1 MNFTEE
7 QELILSQKRGSFKVL
22 AAAGSGKTSTM
33 SFLVKDEIDSG
44 RANESE
50 ICFITFTRFAA
61 DQIKRKISTIMKRH
75 TQVMY
80 GTFHATMYRLLYKAG
95 IEPPEP
101 EGLYDARMEEGV
113 KFFIELMTRREP
125 KLVKI
130 LKTYK
135 VLIVDEFQDLDEAQF
150 DFVREFKEIQLEL
163 RVIAIG
169 DLAQNIYRFRG
180 TSNEFLRTYIN
191 DIVPGLKT
199 FRLTTNFRSSKKIL
213 EFVNKIFKEEIK
225 NKQILPMKDYSDSIV
240 GQNIKYYEYA
250 KCPGKGTGEYE
261 ELVATT
267 LLSIL
272 TDAKKHGKSVCLIF
286 PIMKCASF
294 QIITGLLRK
303 FSRESDYAFD
313 FHQIT
318 KEDETCSTVEFSY
331 NPKHSTAPVQASTIH
346 GSKGLEWDIVALID
360 FSDKLYEI
368 KGEEEDSEAFVSEK
382 TNLAYVAI
390 TRAAEELYIFANA
403 NKMGRCRLFARLGA
417 EIDNVMDC
425 VYWGKEEVDPEGPGK
440 RHMISVSDILKQ
452 IIQHPDL
459 YERAKLCS
467 EKIPIISQRG
477 GNKLDKGNVY
487 DEFKKRTREMAFGT
501 YFDWKLKERMCDCK
515 TKTLQQIMIEL
526 LTLEH
531 FFTDKHASTETVQER
546 LTKLDLSFTFAQK
559 DPNEE
564 LIKYITASRYISKF
578 FSRMIFMTPHVKA
591 LWYDIGNTIERIYR
605 KETRTIKEEY
615 ILSQL
620 TNFYMRGILSE
631 IQAVSAPR
639 ELYQGLPNNFEEF
652 IEYRIGPAQD
662 LIKALIKTAG
672 ISEEVGIECDAP
684 LESDTIIVGE
694 ADMIVGELLI
704 EIKCGAHTKP
714 VDLRESGS
722 CKNLLQ
728 VLSYVA
734 LARHGTI
741 QYDLKKAALINPLTG
756 SWEMY
761 DIEAWSMEDSKEF
774 MDVLEELR
782 SRV

>member
-1 MNFTEE
+1 
-7 QELILSQKRGSFKVL
+7 
-22 AAAGSGKTSTM
+22 M

-44 RANESE
+44 RAKESE

-80 GTFHATMYRLLYKAG
+80 GTFHATMYRLLFKAS
-95 IEPPEP
+95 IQPPEP

-113 KFFIELMTRREP
+113 KFFIDLMTKRDIR
-125 KLVKI
+125 LVKI
-130 LKTYK
+130 LQTYK

-150 DFVREFKEIQLEL
+150 DFVRLFKEIQPSL

-180 TSNEFLRTYIN
+180 TSNEFLRTYIHQ
-191 DIVPGLKT
+191 IVPDLT
-199 FRLTTNFRSSKKIL
+199 SFRLTTNFRSSQNIL
-213 EFVNKIFKEEIK
+213 GFVNKIFKEEIK
-225 NKQILPMKDYSDSIV
+225 NKQILPMRPCNTASV

-267 LLSIL
+267 LLPIL

-331 NPKHSTAPVQASTIH
+331 NPKDCTAPVQASTIH

-368 KGEEEDSEAFVSEK
+368 KGVEEDSEAFVAEK

-417 EIDNVMDC
+417 EIDSIMDC
-425 VYWGKEEVDPEGPGK
+425 VYWGKEDLEPEEPRGNY
-440 RHMISVSDILKQ
+440 MISVTDILKN
-452 IIQHPDL
+452 IVQHPDL
-459 YERAKLCS
+459 YERAKICS
-467 EKIPIISQRG
+467 ENIPLISQKRG
-477 GNKLDKGNVY
+477 TKMDMVHVY
-487 DEFKKRTREMAFGT
+487 DEFRKRTREMAFGT
-501 YFDWKLKERMCDCK
+501 YFDWKLKELMCDCE
-515 TKTLQQIMIEL
+515 TKTLQQIIIEL

-531 FFTDKHASTETVQER
+531 FFTDKHASTESVQAR

-559 DPNEE
+559 DPSEE

-578 FSRMIFMTPHVKA
+578 FSRMIFMVPHVKA
-591 LWYDIGNTIERIYR
+591 LWYDIGNTIERIHKKKSR
-605 KETRTIKEEY
+605 SIKEEY

-620 TNFYMRGILSE
+620 TNFYLRGILSE
-631 IQAVSAPR
+631 IQAVTAPR
-639 ELYQGLPNNFEEF
+639 DLYQGLPKDFEEF
-652 IEYRIGPAQD
+652 IEYRIGPAQE
-662 LIKALIKTAG
+662 LIKALIKVAG
-672 ISEEVGIECDAP
+672 ISEEIGIECDAP

-694 ADMIVGELLI
+694 ADMMVGELLI
-704 EIKCGAHTKP
+704 EMKCGAHTNP

-761 DIEAWSMEDSKEF
+761 DIEAWSTEDSKEF

-782 SRV
+782 SRI

>member
-1 MNFTEE
+1 MEFTEE
-7 QELILSQKRGSFKVL
+7 QNVILSQIEGSFKVL

-44 RANESE
+44 RAKESE

-61 DQIKRKISTIMKRH
+61 DQIKRKISTIMRRYTH
-75 TQVMY
+75 VMY
-80 GTFHATMYRLLYKAG
+80 GTFHATMYKLLNKAG
-95 IEPPEP
+95 IQPPEP

-113 KFFIELMTRREP
+113 KFFISRMEKRDS
-125 KLVKI
+125 KLVNI
-130 LKTYK
+130 LKTFK
-135 VLIVDEFQDLDEAQF
+135 VLIVDEFQDLDESQF
-150 DFVREFKEIQLEL
+150 DFVRQFKEIQPNL

-180 TSNEFLRTYIN
+180 TSNEFLRTYIHQ
-191 DIVPGLKT
+191 IVPDLAS
-199 FRLTTNFRSSKKIL
+199 FRLTTNFRSSQNIL
-213 EFVNKIFKEEIK
+213 GFVNKIFKEEIK
-225 NKQILPMKDYSDSIV
+225 NKQILPMRPCKTAPV

-267 LLSIL
+267 LLPIL
-272 TDAKKHGKSVCLIF
+272 TDAKKHEKSVCLIF

-331 NPKHSTAPVQASTIH
+331 NPKDSTAPVQASTIH

-368 KGEEEDSEAFVSEK
+368 KGIEEDSEAFVAEK

-417 EIDNVMDC
+417 EIDTVMDC
-425 VYWGKEEVDPEGPGK
+425 VYWGKEDLEPEPKGK
-440 RHMISVSDILKQ
+440 HMISVTDILKQ
-452 IIQHPDL
+452 IVQHPDL
-459 YERAKLCS
+459 YERAKVCS
-467 EKIPIISQRG
+467 ENIPVISQKRG
-477 GNKLDKGNVY
+477 TKMDMGYVY
-487 DEFKKRTREMAFGT
+487 DEFRKRTREMAFGT
-501 YFDWKLKERMCDCK
+501 YFDWKLKDLMCDCE
-515 TKTLQQIMIEL
+515 TKTLQQIIIEL

-531 FFTDKHASTETVQER
+531 FFTDKFASTESVNER
-546 LTKLDLSFTFAQK
+546 LTKLDLSFTFAQR
-559 DPNEE
+559 DPSEE

-578 FSRMIFMTPHVKA
+578 FNRMIFMTPHVKA
-591 LWYDIGNTIERIYR
+591 LWYDIGNTIERIHK
-605 KETRTIKEEY
+605 KESRSIREEY

-620 TNFYMRGILSE
+620 TNFYLRGILSE
-631 IQAVSAPR
+631 IQAVTAPSN
-639 ELYQGLPNNFEEF
+639 LYQGLPNDFEEF
-652 IEYRIGPAQD
+652 IEYRIGPAQE
-662 LIKALIKTAG
+662 LIKALIKVAG
-672 ISEEVGIECDAP
+672 ISEEIGIECDAP

-694 ADMIVGELLI
+694 ADMMVGELLI
-704 EIKCGAHTKP
+704 EMKCGAHTNP

>member
-1 MNFTEE
+1 MEFTEE
-7 QELILSQKRGSFKVL
+7 QELVLSQTKGSFKVL

-44 RANESE
+44 RARESE

-61 DQIKRKISTIMKRH
+61 DQIKRKISSIMKRW
-75 TQVMY
+75 TNVMY
-80 GTFHATMYRLLYKAG
+80 GTFHATMYRLLNKAG
-95 IEPPEP
+95 INPPEP
-101 EGLYDARMEEGV
+101 EGLYDAIMEEGV
-113 KFFIELMTRREP
+113 KFFIKLMTQRDSR
-125 KLVKI
+125 LVKI
-130 LKTYK
+130 LQTYK

-150 DFVREFKEIQLEL
+150 DFVKQFKEIQPNL

-180 TSNEFLRTYIN
+180 TSNEFLRTYIHSIVN
-191 DIVPGLKT
+191 DLKS

-213 EFVNKIFKEEIK
+213 DFVNIIFKEEIK
-225 NKQILPMKDYSDSIV
+225 NRQILPMRPFSKSPV

-250 KCPGKGTGEYE
+250 KCPGQGTGEYE

-267 LLSIL
+267 LLPIL
-272 TDAKKHGKSVCLIF
+272 TDAKKNRKSVCLIF
-286 PIMKCASF
+286 PIMKCSSF

-303 FSRESDYAFD
+303 FSKESKYAFD

-318 KEDETCSTVEFSY
+318 KEDETCSTVAFNY
-331 NPKHSTAPVQASTIH
+331 NPKDSNSPVQASTIH

-368 KGEEEDSEAFVSEK
+368 KGEEEDSEAFVAEK

-403 NKMGRCRLFARLGA
+403 NKMGRNRLFARLGV
-417 EIDNVMDC
+417 EIETIMDC
-425 VYWGKEEVDPEGPGK
+425 IYWGKEELEHEGPSK
-440 RHMISVSDILKQ
+440 NYMMSVTDIIKKIVQ
-452 IIQHPDL
+452 NPDL
-459 YERAKLCS
+459 YERAKKCS
-467 EKIPIISQRG
+467 EDIPIISQRIG
-477 GNKLDKGNVY
+477 VKMPSNGVY
-487 DEFKKRTREMAFGT
+487 NEFKKRTREMAFGT
-501 YFDWKLKERMCDCK
+501 YFDWKLKELMCDCA
-515 TKTLQQIMIEL
+515 TKTLQDIMIEL
-526 LTLEH
+526 LTLEK
-531 FFTDKHASTETVQER
+531 FFTDRKASTESINER

-559 DPNEE
+559 DPSDE

-578 FSRMIFMTPHVKA
+578 FHRMVFMTPHVKA
-591 LWYDIGNTIERIYR
+591 LWYDIGDTIKRINAKTERS
-605 KETRTIKEEY
+605 IKEEY

-620 TNFYMRGILSE
+620 INFYMRGILSE
-631 IQAVSAPR
+631 IQAVNAPNH
-639 ELYQGLPNNFEEF
+639 LYQGLPKGFEEF
-652 IEYRIGPAQD
+652 IEHHIEPAQD
-662 LIKALIKTAG
+662 LIKDLIKTAR
-672 ISEEVGIECDAP
+672 ISDEVGIECDAP
-684 LESDTIIVGE
+684 LESETFIVGE
-694 ADMIVGELLI
+694 VDMMVGELLI
-704 EIKCGAHTKP
+704 EIKCGAHINP

-728 VLSYVA
+728 VLSYVS

-774 MDVLEELR
+774 MDILEELR
-782 SRV
+782 SRG

>member
-7 QELILSQKRGSFKVL
+7 QNVILSQIEGSFKVL

-44 RANESE
+44 RAKESE

-61 DQIKRKISTIMKRH
+61 DQIKRKISMIMRRYTH
-75 TQVMY
+75 VMY
-80 GTFHATMYRLLYKAG
+80 GTFHATMYKLLNKAG
-95 IEPPEP
+95 IQPPEP

-113 KFFIELMTRREP
+113 KFFIGLMEQRDS
-125 KLVKI
+125 KLVNI
-130 LKTYK
+130 LKTFK
-135 VLIVDEFQDLDEAQF
+135 VLIVDEFQDLDESQF
-150 DFVREFKEIQLEL
+150 DFVRQFKEIQPNL

-180 TSNEFLRTYIN
+180 TSNEFLRTYIHQ
-191 DIVPGLKT
+191 IVPDLAS
-199 FRLTTNFRSSKKIL
+199 FRLTTNFRSSQNIL
-213 EFVNKIFKEEIK
+213 GFVNKIFKEEIK
-225 NKQILPMKDYSDSIV
+225 NKQILPMRPCKTSPV

-267 LLSIL
+267 LLPIL
-272 TDAKKHGKSVCLIF
+272 TDAKKNGKSVCLIF

-331 NPKHSTAPVQASTIH
+331 NPKDSTAPVQASTIH

-368 KGEEEDSEAFVSEK
+368 KGIEEDSEAFVAEK

-403 NKMGRCRLFARLGA
+403 NKMGRCRLFARLGP
-417 EIDNVMDC
+417 EIDTVVDC
-425 VYWGKEEVDPEGPGK
+425 VYWGKENLEPEPK
-440 RHMISVSDILKQ
+440 ARHMISVTDILKQ
-452 IIQHPDL
+452 IVQHPDL
-459 YERAKLCS
+459 YERAKVCS
-467 EKIPIISQRG
+467 ENIPVISQKRG
-477 GNKLDKGNVY
+477 TKMDMGYVY
-487 DEFKKRTREMAFGT
+487 DEFRKRTREMAFGT
-501 YFDWKLKERMCDCK
+501 YFDWKLKELMCDCE
-515 TKTLQQIMIEL
+515 TKTLQQIIIEL

-531 FFTDKHASTETVQER
+531 FFTDKNASTESVKER
-546 LTKLDLSFTFAQK
+546 LTKLDLSFIFAQK
-559 DPNEE
+559 DPSEE

-578 FSRMIFMTPHVKA
+578 FYKMVFMVPHVKA
-591 LWYDIGNTIERIYR
+591 LWYDIGNTIERIHK
-605 KETRTIKEEY
+605 KESRSIKEEY

-620 TNFYMRGILSE
+620 TNFYLRGILSE
-631 IQAVSAPR
+631 IQAVTAPR
-639 ELYQGLPNNFEEF
+639 DLYQGLPKDFEEF
-652 IEYRIGPAQD
+652 IEYRIGPAQE
-662 LIKALIKTAG
+662 LIKGLIKTAG
-672 ISEEVGIECDAP
+672 ISEEIGIECDAP
-684 LESDTIIVGE
+684 LESETIIVGE
-694 ADMIVGELLI
+694 ADMMVGELLI
-704 EIKCGAHTKP
+704 EMKCGAHTNP

-774 MDVLEELR
+774 MAVLEELR
-782 SRV
+782 LRV

>member
-1 MNFTEE
+1 MNFTDE
-7 QELILSQKRGSFKVL
+7 QNLILSQTEGSFKVL

-44 RANESE
+44 RAKEGE

-61 DQIKRKISTIMKRH
+61 DQIKRKISTIMGRITH
-75 TQVMY
+75 VMY
-80 GTFHATMYRLLYKAG
+80 GTFHATMYRLLNKAG
-95 IEPPEP
+95 IHPPEP

-113 KFFIELMTRREP
+113 KFFIGLMTQRDPR
-125 KLVKI
+125 LVTI
-130 LKTYK
+130 LQMYK
-135 VLIVDEFQDLDEAQF
+135 VLIVDEFQDLDESQF
-150 DFVREFKEIQLEL
+150 DFVRNFKEIQPNL

-180 TSNEFLRTYIN
+180 TSNEFLRTYIHN
-191 DIVPGLKT
+191 IVPDLSS
-199 FRLTTNFRSSKKIL
+199 FRLTTNFRSSQKIL
-213 EFVNKIFKEEIK
+213 GFVNKIFKEEIK
-225 NKQILPMKDYSDSIV
+225 NRQILPMRPYSGSPV

-267 LLSIL
+267 LLPIL

-331 NPKHSTAPVQASTIH
+331 NPKDCKAPVQASTIH

-368 KGEEEDSEAFVSEK
+368 KGEEEDSEAFVAEK

-417 EIDNVMDC
+417 EIDTVMDC
-425 VYWGKEEVDPEGPGK
+425 VYWGKENLDPEEPRGPY
-440 RHMISVSDILKQ
+440 MISVTDILKQ
-452 IIQHPDL
+452 IVQHPDL

-467 EKIPIISQRG
+467 ENIPIISQKRG
-477 GNKLDKGNVY
+477 TKMDMGYVY
-487 DEFKKRTREMAFGT
+487 DEFRKRTREMAFGT
-501 YFDWKLKERMCDCK
+501 YFDWKLKELMCDCE
-515 TKTLQQIMIEL
+515 TKTLQQIIIEL

-531 FFTDKHASTETVQER
+531 FFTDKEASRESVEAR

-559 DPNEE
+559 DPSEE

-578 FSRMIFMTPHVKA
+578 FSKMAFMVPHVKA
-591 LWYDIGNTIERIYR
+591 LWYDIGNTIERIH
-605 KETRTIKEEY
+605 KKDTRTIKEEY

-620 TNFYMRGILSE
+620 INFYLRGILSE
-631 IQAVSAPR
+631 IQAVTAPR
-639 ELYQGLPNNFEEF
+639 DLYQGLPKDFEEF
-652 IEYRIGPAQD
+652 IEYRIGPAQERIKG
-662 LIKALIKTAG
+662 LIKVAG
-672 ISEEVGIECDAP
+672 ISEEIGIECDAP

-694 ADMIVGELLI
+694 ADMMVGELLI
-704 EIKCGAHTKP
+704 EMKCGAHTNP
-714 VDLRESGS
+714 IDLRESGS

>member
-1 MNFTEE
+1 
-7 QELILSQKRGSFKVL
+7 
-22 AAAGSGKTSTM
+22 M

-44 RANESE
+44 RAKESE

-61 DQIKRKISTIMKRH
+61 DQIKRKISTIMRRYTH
-75 TQVMY
+75 VMY
-80 GTFHATMYRLLYKAG
+80 GTFHATMYKLLNKAG
-95 IEPPEP
+95 IQPPEP

-113 KFFIELMTRREP
+113 KFFISRMEKRDS
-125 KLVKI
+125 KLVNI
-130 LKTYK
+130 LKTFK
-135 VLIVDEFQDLDEAQF
+135 VLIVDEFQDLDESQF
-150 DFVREFKEIQLEL
+150 DFVRQFKEIQPNL

-180 TSNEFLRTYIN
+180 TSNEFLRTYIHQ
-191 DIVPGLKT
+191 IVPDLAS
-199 FRLTTNFRSSKKIL
+199 FRLTTNFRSSQNIL
-213 EFVNKIFKEEIK
+213 GFVNKIFKEEIK
-225 NKQILPMKDYSDSIV
+225 NKQILPMRPCKTAQV

-267 LLSIL
+267 LLPIL
-272 TDAKKHGKSVCLIF
+272 TDAKKHEKSVCLIF

-331 NPKHSTAPVQASTIH
+331 NPKDSTAPVQASTIH

-368 KGEEEDSEAFVSEK
+368 KGIEEDSEAFVAEK

-417 EIDNVMDC
+417 EIDTVMDC
-425 VYWGKEEVDPEGPGK
+425 VYWGKEDLEPEPKGK
-440 RHMISVSDILKQ
+440 HMISVTDILKQ
-452 IIQHPDL
+452 IVQHPDL
-459 YERAKLCS
+459 YERAKVCS
-467 EKIPIISQRG
+467 ENIPVISQKRG
-477 GNKLDKGNVY
+477 TKMDMGYVY
-487 DEFKKRTREMAFGT
+487 DEFRKRTREMAFGT
-501 YFDWKLKERMCDCK
+501 YFDWKLKDLMCDCE
-515 TKTLQQIMIEL
+515 TKTLQQIIIEL

-531 FFTDKHASTETVQER
+531 FFTDKFASTESVNER
-546 LTKLDLSFTFAQK
+546 LTKLDLSFTFAQR
-559 DPNEE
+559 DPSEE

-578 FSRMIFMTPHVKA
+578 FNRMIFMTPHVKA
-591 LWYDIGNTIERIYR
+591 LWYDIGNTIERIHK
-605 KETRTIKEEY
+605 KESRSIREEY

-620 TNFYMRGILSE
+620 TNFYLRGILSE
-631 IQAVSAPR
+631 IQAVTAPSN
-639 ELYQGLPNNFEEF
+639 LYQGLPNDFEEF
-652 IEYRIGPAQD
+652 IEYRIGPAHE
-662 LIKALIKTAG
+662 LIKTLIKTAG
-672 ISEEVGIECDAP
+672 ISEEIGIECDAP
-684 LESDTIIVGE
+684 LESETIIVGE
-694 ADMIVGELLI
+694 ADMMVGELLI
-704 EIKCGAHTKP
+704 EMKCGAHTNP

>member
-1 MNFTEE
+1 MQFTRE
-7 QELILSQKRGSFKVL
+7 QDLVLSQKEGSFKVL

-33 SFLVKDEIDSG
+33 SYLVKDEIDSG
-44 RANESE
+44 RALESE

-61 DQIKRKISTIMKRH
+61 DQIKRKISGIMGREPR
-75 TQVMY
+75 VMY
-80 GTFHATMYRLLYKAG
+80 GTFHRTMYRLLFASA
-95 IEPPEP
+95 INPPEP

-113 KFFIELMTRREP
+113 RHFLELMTKRDPR
-125 KLVKI
+125 LVRTLQKYKI
-130 LKTYK
+130 
-135 VLIVDEFQDLDEAQF
+135 LIVDEFQDLDEAQF
-150 DFVREFKEIQLEL
+150 DFVKQFKEIQPTL

-180 TSNEFLRTYIN
+180 TSNEFLRTYIHQ
-191 DIVPGLKT
+191 IVDDLKS

-213 EFVNKIFKEEIK
+213 NFVNILFKDEIK
-225 NKQILPMKDYSDSIV
+225 NKQILPMRPFAGAVD

-250 KCPGKGTGEYE
+250 KCPGKGMGEYE

-267 LLSIL
+267 LLPIL
-272 TDAKKHGKSVCLIF
+272 TDAKEHEKSVCLIF
-286 PIMKCASF
+286 PIMRCSSF

-303 FSRESDYAFD
+303 FSRESKYAFD

-331 NPKHSTAPVQASTIH
+331 NPKHRTAPVQASTIH

-368 KGEEEDSEAFVSEK
+368 KGEEEDSEAFIAEK

-390 TRAAEELYIFANA
+390 TRAAEELLIFANA
-403 NKMGRCRLFARLGA
+403 NRMGRNRLFARLGA
-417 EIDNVMDC
+417 DIDTVMDC
-425 VYWGKEEVDPEGPGK
+425 VYWGKEELEHEAPGK
-440 RHMISVSDILKQ
+440 QRMMSVSDILRLFSKND
-452 IIQHPDL
+452 DL
-459 YERAKLCS
+459 YKRAIACS
-467 EKIPIISQRG
+467 KKIPVISERRG
-477 GNKLDKGNVY
+477 RKMEMEYVY
-487 DEFKKRTREMAFGT
+487 DEFRKRTREMAFGT
-501 YFDWKLKERMCDCK
+501 YFDWKLKDNMCDCE
-515 TKTLQQIMIEL
+515 TKTLQDIMIEL

-531 FFTDKHASTETVQER
+531 FNTDKHASSESVESR

-559 DPNEE
+559 NPSEE

-578 FSRMIFMTPHVKA
+578 FHKMIFMTPHVKA
-591 LWYDIGNTIERIYR
+591 LWYDINNTIERIYK
-605 KETRTIKEEY
+605 KETRSIKEEY

-631 IQAVSAPR
+631 IQAVNAPSN
-639 ELYQGLPNNFEEF
+639 LYQGLPRDFEDF
-652 IEYRIGPAQD
+652 INYHIGPAQD
-662 LIKALIKTAG
+662 IIKALIKTAG
-672 ISEEVGIECDAP
+672 ISDDIGIECDAP

-704 EIKCGAHTKP
+704 EIKCGAHTNP

-761 DIEAWSMEDSKEF
+761 DIEAWPADSSKEF
-774 MDVLEELR
+774 MAVLEELR
-782 SRV
+782 VRV

>member
-1 MNFTEE
+1 MEFTEE
-7 QELILSQKRGSFKVL
+7 QNIVLSQTEGSFKVL

-44 RANESE
+44 RARESE

-61 DQIKRKISTIMKRH
+61 DQIKRKISTIMKRN

-80 GTFHATMYRLLYKAG
+80 GTFHATMYRLLNKAG
-95 IEPPEP
+95 ISPPEP

-113 KFFIELMTRREP
+113 KFFIDLMTKRDPRLI
-125 KLVKI
+125 KVLQ
-130 LKTYK
+130 TYK
-135 VLIVDEFQDLDEAQF
+135 VLIVDEFQDLDESQF
-150 DFVREFKEIQLEL
+150 DFVRQFKEIQPNL

-180 TSNEFLRTYIN
+180 TSNEFLRTYIHQ
-191 DIVPGLKT
+191 IVPDLT
-199 FRLTTNFRSSKKIL
+199 SFRLTTNFRSSQKIL
-213 EFVNKIFKEEIK
+213 GFVNKIFKEEIK
-225 NKQILPMKDYSDSIV
+225 NKQILPMRPYSGSTV

-267 LLSIL
+267 LLPIL
-272 TDAKKHGKSVCLIF
+272 TYAKKHEKSVCLIF

-303 FSRESDYAFD
+303 FSRESDYSFD

-331 NPKHSTAPVQASTIH
+331 NPKHRSSPVQASTIH
-346 GSKGLEWDIVALID
+346 GSKGLEWDIVGLID

-368 KGEEEDSEAFVSEK
+368 KGIEEDSESFVAEK

-417 EIDNVMDC
+417 EIDTVMDC
-425 VYWGKEEVDPEGPGK
+425 LYWGKEDLEPEPKGK
-440 RHMISVSDILKQ
+440 HMISVTDILKQ
-452 IIQHPDL
+452 IVQHPDL

-467 EKIPIISQRG
+467 ENIPIISQKRG
-477 GNKLDKGNVY
+477 TKMDMGYVY
-487 DEFKKRTREMAFGT
+487 DEFRKRTREMAFGT
-501 YFDWKLKERMCDCK
+501 YFDWKLKELMCDCE
-515 TKTLQQIMIEL
+515 TKTLQQIIIEL

-531 FFTDKHASTETVQER
+531 FFTDKFASTETVKER
-546 LTKLDLSFTFAQK
+546 LTKLDLSFTFAEK
-559 DPNEE
+559 DPSEE

-578 FSRMIFMTPHVKA
+578 FHRMIFMTPHVKA
-591 LWYDIGNTIERIYR
+591 LWYEIGNTIERIH
-605 KETRTIKEEY
+605 KKDTRTIKEEY

-620 TNFYMRGILSE
+620 TNFYLRGILSE
-631 IQAVSAPR
+631 IQAVNAPSD
-639 ELYQGLPNNFEEF
+639 LYQGLPRDFEKF
-652 IEYRIGPAQD
+652 IEYRICPAQE

-672 ISEEVGIECDAP
+672 ISGEIGIECDAP

-694 ADMIVGELLI
+694 ADMMVGELLI
-704 EIKCGAHTKP
+704 EMKCGAHTNP

-774 MDVLEELR
+774 MDVMEELR

>member
-1 MNFTEE
+1 
-7 QELILSQKRGSFKVL
+7 
-22 AAAGSGKTSTM
+22 M

-44 RANESE
+44 RAKESE

-61 DQIKRKISTIMKRH
+61 DQIKRKISTIMKRN

-80 GTFHATMYRLLYKAG
+80 GTFHATMYRLLNKAG
-95 IEPPEP
+95 IQPPEP

-113 KFFIELMTRREP
+113 KFFIGLMERRDS
-125 KLVKI
+125 KLVNI
-130 LKTYK
+130 LKTFK
-135 VLIVDEFQDLDEAQF
+135 VLIVDEFQDLDESQF
-150 DFVREFKEIQLEL
+150 DFVRQFKEIQPNL

-180 TSNEFLRTYIN
+180 TSNEFLRTYIHQ
-191 DIVPGLKT
+191 IVPDLAS
-199 FRLTTNFRSSKKIL
+199 FRLTTNFRSSQNIL
-213 EFVNKIFKEEIK
+213 GFVNKIFKEEIK
-225 NKQILPMKDYSDSIV
+225 NKQILPMRPSKTAPV

-261 ELVATT
+261 ELVAIT
-267 LLSIL
+267 LLPIL

-331 NPKHSTAPVQASTIH
+331 NPKDCSTPVQASTIH
-346 GSKGLEWDIVALID
+346 GSKGLEWDIVGLID

-368 KGEEEDSEAFVSEK
+368 KGIEEDSEAFVAEK

-390 TRAAEELYIFANA
+390 TRAAEELHIFANA

-417 EIDNVMDC
+417 EIDTVMDC
-425 VYWGKEEVDPEGPGK
+425 VYWGKEDLEPEPKGK
-440 RHMISVSDILKQ
+440 HMISVTDILKQ
-452 IIQHPDL
+452 IVQHPDL
-459 YERAKLCS
+459 YERAKVCS
-467 EKIPIISQRG
+467 ENIPVISQKRG
-477 GNKLDKGNVY
+477 TKMDMGYVY
-487 DEFKKRTREMAFGT
+487 DEFRKRTREMAFGT
-501 YFDWKLKERMCDCK
+501 YFDWKLKELMCDCE
-515 TKTLQQIMIEL
+515 TKTLQQIIIEL

-531 FFTDKHASTETVQER
+531 FFTDKRASTESVKER

-559 DPNEE
+559 DPSEE

-591 LWYDIGNTIERIYR
+591 LWYDIGNTIERIH
-605 KETRTIKEEY
+605 KKDTRTIKEEY

-620 TNFYMRGILSE
+620 TNFYLRGILSE
-631 IQAVSAPR
+631 IQAVNAPSD
-639 ELYQGLPNNFEEF
+639 LYQGLPRDFEEF
-652 IEYRIGPAQD
+652 IEYRIGPAQE

-672 ISEEVGIECDAP
+672 VSEEIGIECDAP

-694 ADMIVGELLI
+694 ADMMVGELLI
-704 EIKCGAHTKP
+704 EMKCGAHTNP

-741 QYDLKKAALINPLTG
+741 QYELKKAALINPLTG

-761 DIEAWSMEDSKEF
+761 AIEAWSMEDSKEF

>member
-7 QELILSQKRGSFKVL
+7 QNIILSQIEGSFKVL

-33 SFLVKDEIDSG
+33 SYLVKDEIDSG
-44 RANESE
+44 RAKESE

-61 DQIKRKISTIMKRH
+61 DQIKRKISTIMKRN

-80 GTFHATMYRLLYKAG
+80 GTFHATMYRLLHKAG
-95 IEPPEP
+95 IQPPEP

-113 KFFIELMTRREP
+113 KFFIGRMEQRDS
-125 KLVKI
+125 KLVNI
-130 LKTYK
+130 LKAFK
-135 VLIVDEFQDLDEAQF
+135 VLIVDEFQDLDENQF
-150 DFVREFKEIQLEL
+150 EFVRQFKEIQPGL

-180 TSNEFLRTYIN
+180 TSNEFLRTYIHQ
-191 DIVPGLKT
+191 IVPDLAS
-199 FRLTTNFRSSKKIL
+199 FRLTTNFRSSQNIL
-213 EFVNKIFKEEIK
+213 GFVNKIFKEEIK
-225 NKQILPMKDYSDSIV
+225 NKQILPMRPCNTAPV

-267 LLSIL
+267 LLPIL

-303 FSRESDYAFD
+303 FSRESQYAFD

-331 NPKHSTAPVQASTIH
+331 NPKDCKAPVQASTIH
-346 GSKGLEWDIVALID
+346 GSKGLEWDIVGLID
-360 FSDKLYEI
+360 FSDKIYEI
-368 KGEEEDSEAFVSEK
+368 KGEEEDSEAFVAEK

-403 NKMGRCRLFARLGA
+403 NKMGRCRLFARLGV
-417 EIDNVMDC
+417 EIDTVMDC
-425 VYWGKEEVDPEGPGK
+425 VYWGKEDLDPEEPRGNY
-440 RHMISVSDILKQ
+440 MISVTDILKK
-452 IIQHPDL
+452 IVQHPDL
-459 YERAKLCS
+459 YERAKVCS
-467 EKIPIISQRG
+467 ENIPVISQKRG
-477 GNKLDKGNVY
+477 TKMDMGYVY
-487 DEFKKRTREMAFGT
+487 DEFRKRTREMAFGT
-501 YFDWKLKERMCDCK
+501 YFDWKLKDLMCDCE
-515 TKTLQQIMIEL
+515 TKTLQQIIIEL

-531 FFTDKHASTETVQER
+531 FFTDKYASTESIQAR

-559 DPNEE
+559 DPSEE

-578 FSRMIFMTPHVKA
+578 FSRMVFMVPHVKA
-591 LWYDIGNTIERIYR
+591 LWYDIGNTIERIHK
-605 KETRTIKEEY
+605 KETRSIKEEY

-620 TNFYMRGILSE
+620 TNFYLRGILSE
-631 IQAVSAPR
+631 IQAVTAPR
-639 ELYQGLPNNFEEF
+639 DLYQGLPKDFEEF
-652 IEYRIGPAQD
+652 IEYRIGPAQE

-672 ISEEVGIECDAP
+672 ISEEIGIECDAP
-684 LESDTIIVGE
+684 LESETIIVGE
-694 ADMIVGELLI
+694 ADMMVGELLI
-704 EIKCGAHTKP
+704 EMKCGAHTNP